1 MHLIPQW
8 LRLFSVLRR
17 CSVVVDSLFIVA
29 LIVCGGSVF
38 GLCLGMQ
45 YLVYL
50 LFFATILMS
59 CFILIVFLVSCDCLC
74 SVLLP
79 HDAVGW
85 YVVCDYGI
93 F

>member
-1 MHLIPQW
+1 M
-8 LRLFSVLRR
+8 
-17 CSVVVDSLFIVA
+17 
-29 LIVCGGSVF
+29 F

-59 CFILIVFLVSCDCLC
+59 CFTLIVFLIYCDCLC

-85 YVVCDYGI
+85 YVVCDCGI